1 MNTTRKLEM
10 LWQQRIWNK
19 RKMYM
24 TLTVVWHDVV
34 LIANPVTWFTITIQY
49 FIIHSDYQKMYSPPG
64 RIRNSFPPPYHISAK
79 LYSPLY
85 QICLFSVPPLKIHF
99 PPTHRKNDRS
109 LKEAPHRNPDTSQQP
124 LASKWIALSST

>member
-1 MNTTRKLEM
+1 
-10 LWQQRIWNK
+10 
-19 RKMYM
+19 M

-34 LIANPVTWFTITIQY
+34 LIANPITWFTITIQY
-49 FIIHSDYQKMYSPPG
+49 FIIHSDYQKMYSPLDGFVIP
-64 RIRNSFPPPYHISAK
+64 FPPYHISAK

-109 LKEAPHRNPDTSQQP
+109 LICHQFQP
-124 LASKWIALSST
+124 FSDVNIAENLADHKILHPILLAKISPKQIKKKVIASTKR